1 VSPQFNYLCLSRFF
15 CLSVVCGDWCV
26 CCLLCLSYLS
36 VLSSVSCIVH
46 ISVPNLSQS
55 PLCLVPEKK
64 EIALC
69 TLKSRENVVLE
80 RDERVFFLKFNL
92 LFTHLLIYFLIIYL
106 LILQI
111 LFRTRSTLQL
121 FVPHP
126 IPTVCT
132 LVSRRMSLS
141 NPQPTRPL
149 NSLRPPVS

>member
-1 VSPQFNYLCLSRFF
+1 MSPQFNYLCLSRFF

-80 RDERVFFLKFNL
+80 RDERFFFLNL
-92 LFTHLLIYFLIIYL
+92 IFYLLIYLFISLLFIYWYSRFYSEPGPPFNC
-106 LILQI
+106 
-111 LFRTRSTLQL
+111 LFHIPYPLS
-121 FVPHP
+121 VPSSP
-126 IPTVCT
+126 GGCPSPTP
-132 LVSRRMSLS
+132 S
-141 NPQPTRPL
+141 
-149 NSLRPPVS
+149 PPDL